1 MRQELGDQ
9 YESEEEEEEEEEH
22 EEEEEEGE
30 GGEEGEE
37 EKEEKPTG
45 PSTLLIVFHNH
56 SDDSQFWISMGGYDC
71 GYLYKCS
78 LNGVDDNNNCPYEPP
93 HSVLIP
99 SVSSGEIPLH
109 AVKFK

>member
-1 MRQELGDQ
+1 MVGKGKLTIF
-9 YESEEEEEEEEEH
+9 ESSNISKT
-22 EEEEEEGE
+22 GQAM
-30 GGEEGEE
+30 
-37 EKEEKPTG
+37 PTKIG
-45 PSTLLIVFHNH
+45 VKKN

-78 LNGVDDNNNCPYEPP
+78 LNGVDDNNNSPYEPP
-93 HSVLIP
+93 HSVPIP